1 MNMSTISVNAKVYQ
15 DALLY
20 AQAHDT
26 SINEL
31 VENYLKT
38 LVVVKPTP
46 KKKELPAS
54 FKKLKGI
61 LSNVSDPNDERLNYL
76 FSK

>member
-1 MNMSTISVNAKVYQ
+1 MSTISVNAKVYQ

-26 SINEL
+26 SINEI

-38 LVVVKPTP
+38 LVVVKTTP
-46 KKKELPAS
+46 KKELPAS

-61 LSNVSDPNDERLNYL
+61 LSDVSDPNDERLNYL
-76 FSK
+76 LSK

>member
-26 SINEL
+26 SINEI

-46 KKKELPAS
+46 KKKELPDS

-61 LSNVSDPNDERLNYL
+61 LSDVSDPNDERLNYL
-76 FSK
+76 LSK

>member
-1 MNMSTISVNAKVYQ
+1 MSTISVNAKVYQ

-26 SINEL
+26 SINEI

-38 LVVVKPTP
+38 LVVVNTTP
-46 KKKELPAS
+46 KRKELPAS

-61 LSNVSDPNDERLNYL
+61 LCDVSDPKDERLNYL
-76 FSK
+76 LSK